1 MGQGAESLGSQV
13 KALLEGR
20 LVIPSIQRGYV
31 WRRAQVPYLLDS
43 LYRGYPVGAL
53 LIWKTTL
60 DVPLRTAA
68 VLQGTPVWDHPAVL
82 LDGQQRLTSLAKV
95 MQPEAVQGGALDVR
109 FDLRD
114 ETFLN
119 PSAVLRREPLLIPVS
134 TVLQDAPQFASML
147 IRAGIDHTHQD
158 FDEFYA
164 RLKRV
169 HDIRKYPL
177 PILTVES
184 DDYEEVADIFA
195 RVNQGGRRLSKGD
208 LVYSAIAARW
218 AEGLDTIEA
227 FRMELDQ
234 RNFALDREAILRL
247 TGLLAGS
254 GAQAIKLIGKQV
266 TGEDLKKAWQNTE
279 DALGRAVDFLTSEC
293 AIPRAAALTSPNIAV
308 IPAYFLH
315 LRKGA
320 MTAAES
326 AGLRRW
332 VYTAMAFSHYSSQ
345 VETKLDAEARVVER
359 NGPGVFD
366 ELIRRASGPRS
377 ADTPLAPEDLE
388 HRSSSSPLFTL
399 LYIAALR
406 AGAKDWH
413 SNAALTTLPMT
424 STSKIEFHHVFPK
437 AKVQR
442 RYGTGLTNSLA
453 NLAFIS
459 AATNKAISAKNPD
472 VYLPQIDDA
481 RLAEQWI
488 PKPDTWHLDAFETF
502 LARRRELQV
511 DALNDLLGL
520 PPHVPGRARGDDGEL
535 PADDDEMAPDEED

>member
-1 MGQGAESLGSQV
+1 MGQGTESLASQV
-13 KALLEGR
+13 GALLAGK

-31 WRRAQVPYLLDS
+31 WRRSQVPYLLDS

-53 LIWKTTL
+53 LIWKTML
-60 DVPLRTAA
+60 DVPLRPAD
-68 VLQGTPVWDHPAVL
+68 VLQGTHTYEKAAVL

-95 MQPEAVQGGALDVR
+95 MKPDAVKGSVLDVR

-119 PSAVLRREPLLIPVS
+119 PSAV
-134 TVLQDAPQFASML
+134 Q
-147 IRAGIDHTHQD
+147 
-158 FDEFYA
+158 
-164 RLKRV
+164 
-169 HDIRKYPL
+169 RKDPYPF

-184 DDYEEVADIFA
+184 DDYEQVADIFA

-218 AEGLDTIEA
+218 PEGVETIETFRDELDTV
-227 FRMELDQ
+227 
-234 RNFALDREAILRL
+234 NFALDREAVLRL

-254 GAQAIKLIGKQV
+254 GAQAIKLIGAKV
-266 TGEDLKKAWQNTE
+266 TGDDLKNAWAETE
-279 DALGRAVDFLTSEC
+279 DALCRAVDFLVGEC
-293 AIPRAAALTSPNIAV
+293 SIPRAAAMTSGNVAV

-315 LRKGA
+315 QRKGV
-320 MTAAES
+320 MSEEQS

-332 VYTAMAFSHYSSQ
+332 VFTAMAFSHYSSQ
-345 VETKLDAEARVVER
+345 VESKLDAEARVVDRGGE
-359 NGPGVFD
+359 GLFD

-377 ADTPLAPEDLE
+377 ADSPLAPEDLE
-388 HRSSSSPLFTL
+388 HRSTSSPLFTL

-413 SNAALTTLPMT
+413 TNAALTALPMN

-437 AKVQR
+437 AKVLR
-442 RYGTGLTNSLA
+442 RYGPVLTNSVA

-459 AATNKAISAKNPD
+459 GATNKAISAKNPE
-472 VYLPQIDDA
+472 VYLAKVHPD

-488 PKPDTWHLDAFETF
+488 PGADTWHLDDFETF
-502 LARRRELQV
+502 LAQRREAQV
-511 DALNDLLGL
+511 VALNELLGL
-520 PPHVPGRARGDDGEL
+520 PPYVRGRRRGDEGEL
-535 PADDDEMAPDEED
+535 PADDDEVTADEED

>member
-1 MGQGAESLGSQV
+1 MGQGAEGLGSQV

-31 WRRAQVPYLLDS
+31 WRRSQVPYLLDS

-60 DVPLRTAA
+60 DVPLRPAA
-68 VLQGTPVWDHPAVL
+68 VLQRTPVWGHPAVL

-95 MQPEAVQGGALDVR
+95 MQPDAVKGGALDVR
-109 FDLRD
+109 FNLRD

-119 PSAVLRREPLLIPVS
+119 PSAVQRRDPLLVAVS
-134 TVLQDAPQFASML
+134 AILQEAPQFFSILAD
-147 IRAGIDHTHQD
+147 AGVQPGQPEFDH
-158 FDEFYA
+158 FYA
-164 RLKRV
+164 RLMRV
-169 HDIRKYPL
+169 HAIRKYPL

-218 AEGLDTIEA
+218 SEGLDTIEA
-227 FRMELDQ
+227 FRAKLDE

-266 TGEDLKKAWQNTE
+266 TGDDLKKAWQDTE
-279 DALGRAVDFLTSEC
+279 DALGRAVDFLTGEC
-293 AIPRAAALTSPNIAV
+293 SIPRAAALTSPNVAV

-377 ADTPLAPEDLE
+377 VDTPLAPEDLE

-413 SNAALTTLPMT
+413 SNAALTALPMT
-424 STSKIEFHHVFPK
+424 ST
-437 AKVQR
+437 
-442 RYGTGLTNSLA
+442 
-453 NLAFIS
+453 
-459 AATNKAISAKNPD
+459 
-472 VYLPQIDDA
+472 
-481 RLAEQWI
+481 
-488 PKPDTWHLDAFETF
+488 
-502 LARRRELQV
+502 
-511 DALNDLLGL
+511 
-520 PPHVPGRARGDDGEL
+520 
-535 PADDDEMAPDEED
+535 